1 MTCQLDIG
9 PNECVSCY
17 NHGISSCN
25 NKLVAF
31 LNNIS
36 LTLTNNT
43 NHVLLVTKKTFCH
56 HTIHWKHFTKTSI
69 CVEYPTKK
77 NNSMMFPPR
86 HFPWQ
91 VTKLDVYK

>member
-17 NHGISSCN
+17 NHGISSCD

-43 NHVLLVTKKTFCH
+43 NHVLLVTKK
-56 HTIHWKHFTKTSI
+56 KHFVTTPYIGSI
-69 CVEYPTKK
+69 SQRLAFVLNIPQKRITA
-77 NNSMMFPPR
+77 
-86 HFPWQ
+86 
-91 VTKLDVYK
+91 